1 MIEKK
6 IYEILSTKLKDSKV
20 FIQDMNG
27 NGDHFSLIVIS
38 DDFENLNII
47 NQHKIIYGYLSDM
60 ITKEIHALQIKTY
73 TWKKWKKENQ

>member
-38 DDFENLNII
+38 DDFESISD
-47 NQHKIIYGYLSDM
+47 YLLILSL
-60 ITKEIHALQIKTY
+60 KQKF
-73 TWKKWKKENQ
+73 